1 MGVYPQ
7 NWTKNYVI
15 AYGIL
20 GQVSDVDTD
29 KVYDY
34 HTSFNVDI
42 NANQKKILNIV
53 LDRNSDNSAAT
64 VEMVKDIIPFTKNNL
79 YGEFFEEIY
88 DFSDVRNYKIT
99 IGASGV
105 TFTEV
110 NPNVSFPT
118 KDLSIILH
126 NGPRV
131 KNYILN
137 LDASVVNFTLCIV
150 ISLWLNINVSIEGY
164 MTTTN
169 KIVELKFDK
178 TTNKLILNNLPRISI
193 TIPNSFSGKE
203 VVLWLTKYRS
213 SSTNN
218 ETIKASISNYSATL
232 TLSLHHSFVTRKDF
246 FEITSED
253 IYHH

>member
-1 MGVYPQ
+1 MYWNTEHCLSVSVDRATSQGLTIGNVSVKKFSHRYLDLKNSPEFMYYRWLIIHLKLKTAASHPYNFLHLLVDIPQVGSDLGVYPQ

-118 KDLSIILH
+118 KDLSVILH
-126 NGPRV
+126 NGLRV
-131 KNYILN
+131 K
-137 LDASVVNFTLCIV
+137 
-150 ISLWLNINVSIEGY
+150 
-164 MTTTN
+164 
-169 KIVELKFDK
+169 
-178 TTNKLILNNLPRISI
+178 I
-193 TIPNSFSGKE
+193 TF
-203 VVLWLTKYRS
+203 
-213 SSTNN
+213 
-218 ETIKASISNYSATL
+218 
-232 TLSLHHSFVTRKDF
+232 
-246 FEITSED
+246 
-253 IYHH
+253 